1 MTQINNSDL
10 DILNREYS
18 PSSCIDDIYVY
29 IQHYIKLSREAK
41 VQANNQGTLR
51 ADLQYAE
58 SKIQRLDL
66 YLPTH

>member
-1 MTQINNSDL
+1 MLQINNSDL

-41 VQANNQGTLR
+41 VQANNQKPAG
-51 ADLQYAE
+51 
-58 SKIQRLDL
+58 SKPAWSGL
-66 YLPTH
+66 